1 MRTLFARIHAISI
14 PLPEE
19 FVMTTARKD
28 LVDVE
33 VTRYYHCISRCVRQ
47 AYLCGESFE
56 YRKQW
61 IEDRLELLAK
71 NFSISVAGFAVMD
84 NHMHVLC
91 RLDPKEADSWSAE
104 EVLRRWLAI
113 YPPRN
118 VSIDDPEAV
127 AMWVTRRSQDH
138 KQVEIYRARLQN
150 LGWFMKSLKEPLAR
164 RANREDQ
171 CKGSFWEARFKS
183 IAVLDEEALLA
194 TCAYIDLNPLAA
206 GQATVPEQA
215 EYTSVRQRVAHVRQ
229 QGQLTRLSAA
239 KRGSV
244 AASQA
249 AGNIDQDHWLLP
261 IEDRRQHTNAQ
272 PASKREGMLDSFSLG
287 SYLLLV
293 DYTGRLFRTGKAR
306 IDDGVNEIFQRF
318 GTSQEIWG
326 DRMKK
331 MLSSR
336 ALYGRFFAADRIK
349 LTALAQRR
357 GQHHLAN
364 LSPQLAS

>member
-1 MRTLFARIHAISI
+1 
-14 PLPEE
+14 
-19 FVMTTARKD
+19 MTTARRD

-47 AYLCGESFE
+47 AFLCGKGFE

-61 IEDRLELLAK
+61 IEDRLEFLAK
-71 NFSISVAGFAVMD
+71 QFSISVAGYTVMD

-91 RLDPKEADSWSAE
+91 RLDPEDADAWSAK
-104 EVLRRWLAI
+104 EVVRRWLAI
-113 YPPRN
+113 YPPRTL
-118 VSIDDPEAV
+118 SIDDPTEA
-127 AMWVTRRSQDH
+127 AAWVNHRSQDH

-183 IAVLDEEALLA
+183 IAVLDDEALLA

-306 IDDGVNEIFQRF
+306 IDNGVSEIFQRF

-336 ALYGRFFAADRIK
+336 VLYGRFFAADRIK